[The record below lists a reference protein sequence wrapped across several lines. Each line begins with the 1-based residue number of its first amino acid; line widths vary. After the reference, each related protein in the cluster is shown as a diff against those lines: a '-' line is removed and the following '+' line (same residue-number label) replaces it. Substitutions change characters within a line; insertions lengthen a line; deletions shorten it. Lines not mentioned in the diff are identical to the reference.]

1 MDKEQ
6 IGIPKLRFPGFTGA
20 WKQRKLGEV
29 AEIKTGSRNHQDSVD
44 NGKYPFFVRSE
55 KVERLNEYDFDT
67 KAILVPGDG
76 RIGEI
81 FHYYDGKFA
90 LHQRVYKV
98 DNFKE
103 VNPLYLLNLFK
114 YKFKKHALRLNAQGT
129 VPSLRLPM
137 FTNWNILIPNLN
149 EQQKIGLFFQQL
161 DSLIALHQRKL
172 EHLKQQ
178 KNGLLQK
185 MFPKNGESVPE
196 VRFPGFTDSWEQRKL
211 GEVVNIFSGWSPSN
225 FKEGDFGSDIFIKV
239 DDLNHSTREQLNS
252 QMNVLESQKYK
263 KIPKGSTIFPKRGAA
278 IMTNKVRILGK
289 SAYMDTNMM
298 ALEASDI
305 SSEFLYTF
313 ITKTGLFK
321 IADTS
326 TIPQINNKHINPY
339 PIKLPTMPEQKQ
351 IGKFFK
357 QVDSLI
363 ALHQRKLEHL
373 ELLKKGLLQQMFV

>member
-1 MDKEQ
+1 MYNGGTSYTGKYDKYNNHGPKILISARGAAGYVNFVEGKYWAGNSCYSVDITNDKYNIKYLFQ
-6 IGIPKLRFPGFTGA
+6 YIKVNQHLFTDYQQTANIPSVSKKDVERFVIKAPKLHEQTKLGFFFTKIDSLIALHQRKLDHLEEQKKGFLQKMFPKKGQTVPEIRFPGFTDA
-20 WKQRKLGEV
+20 WEQRKLGEV

-172 EHLKQQ
+172 
-178 KNGLLQK
+178 N
-185 MFPKNGESVPE
+185 
-196 VRFPGFTDSWEQRKL
+196 
-211 GEVVNIFSGWSPSN
+211 
-225 FKEGDFGSDIFIKV
+225 
-239 DDLNHSTREQLNS
+239 
-252 QMNVLESQKYK
+252 
-263 KIPKGSTIFPKRGAA
+263 
-278 IMTNKVRILGK
+278 
-289 SAYMDTNMM
+289 
-298 ALEASDI
+298 
-305 SSEFLYTF
+305 
-313 ITKTGLFK
+313 
-321 IADTS
+321 
-326 TIPQINNKHINPY
+326 
-339 PIKLPTMPEQKQ
+339 
-351 IGKFFK
+351 
-357 QVDSLI
+357 
-363 ALHQRKLEHL
+363 HL
-373 ELLKKGLLQQMFV
+373 ELLKKSLLQQMFI

>member
-1 MDKEQ
+1 MTQDKGVVYRDNLDIDIKYDLLTLKNYKLVQPGDFIISLRSFQGGFETSYLTGITSPAYTIFNFIDNQDKDHAFWQYLFKRIDFINSLKRVTFGIRDGKAISFSQFGDVKVEYPSFDEQ
-6 IGIPKLRFPGFTGA
+6 KHIATVLTKLDNTLQLHERKCEELTLIKKSLLQKLFPKEDKIKPEIRYKNFSDA
-20 WKQRKLGEV
+20 WEQRKLGEV

-172 EHLKQQ
+172 EKLKQL
-178 KNGLLQK
+178 KKFLLQN
-185 MFPKNGESVPE
+185 MF
-196 VRFPGFTDSWEQRKL
+196 
-211 GEVVNIFSGWSPSN
+211 I
-225 FKEGDFGSDIFIKV
+225 
-239 DDLNHSTREQLNS
+239 
-252 QMNVLESQKYK
+252 
-263 KIPKGSTIFPKRGAA
+263 
-278 IMTNKVRILGK
+278 
-289 SAYMDTNMM
+289 
-298 ALEASDI
+298 
-305 SSEFLYTF
+305 
-313 ITKTGLFK
+313 
-321 IADTS
+321 
-326 TIPQINNKHINPY
+326 
-339 PIKLPTMPEQKQ
+339 
-351 IGKFFK
+351 
-357 QVDSLI
+357 
-363 ALHQRKLEHL
+363 
-373 ELLKKGLLQQMFV
+373 